1 MDFLTWSERT
11 FHGMFLTFE
20 STVARVEEFL
30 WNLLVVAALFCIIG
44 FTYMGLK
51 GKLNRTILGSK
62 FVFQSLSLTN

>member
-20 STVARVEEFL
+20 SIVARVEAFL
-30 WNLLVVAALFCIIG
+30 WNLLAVAALFCIKG

-51 GKLNRTILGSK
+51 DKLNSAILGSK
-62 FVFQSLSLTN
+62 VVFQSLFLTN